1 MSFVRPPILH
11 KTPCY
16 RFGTGKKLVMSKIK
30 KMSIAEKYYRFFY
43 KLKPDVK
50 LTNEQW
56 KVVKMMHEC
65 LREHNKPKL
74 PQGSILVNK
83 KQLVDHL
90 RYVKNCLKDT
100 DDLMLNPKYKD
111 FSKGEGGKE
120 MAKIWNALNL
130 TMQSILHFQLNVP
143 LERLNEEISEL

>member
-1 MSFVRPPILH
+1 MVECRTVALPG
-11 KTPCY
+11 
-16 RFGTGKKLVMSKIK
+16 FGTGEKLVTSKIK
-30 KMSIAEKYYRFFY
+30 NMSIAEKYYRSFY
-43 KLKPDVK
+43 KVKPEIK

-56 KVVKMMHEC
+56 KVVNMMHEC

-100 DDLMLNPKYKD
+100 DDLMLNQKYKE

-120 MAKIWNALNL
+120 IAKIWNALNL
-130 TMQSILHFQLNVP
+130 TMQSILHFQMNVP